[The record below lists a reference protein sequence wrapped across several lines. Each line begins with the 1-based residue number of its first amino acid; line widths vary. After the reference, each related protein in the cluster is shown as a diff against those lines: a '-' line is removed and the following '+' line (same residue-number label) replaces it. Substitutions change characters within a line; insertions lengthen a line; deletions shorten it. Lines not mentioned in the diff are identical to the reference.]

1 MYIILLST
9 TFKCKQYTFNNNI
22 AQELLHCLI
31 KSYPRQNSESCACC
45 MCGTIQLAG
54 IEQVCKVNKSLV
66 AHRKT
71 NCPNSL
77 SQSFIPSSYDNV
89 NFRSS
94 DISQRHLHCL
104 FVCVFSSS
112 DFKDQIINRNF
123 LSIFSDVLLIL
134 NQVQ

>member
-9 TFKCKQYTFNNNI
+9 TFKGKQYTFNNNI

-31 KSYPRQNSESCACC
+31 KSYPRQNSESCACF
-45 MCGTIQLAG
+45 MCGTIQLAE

-77 SQSFIPSSYDNV
+77 SQSFIPSSYGNV

-112 DFKDQIINRNF
+112 DVKDQIINSNF

-134 NQVQ
+134 NHVQ

>member
-31 KSYPRQNSESCACC
+31 KSYSRQNSESCACF

-77 SQSFIPSSYDNV
+77 SQSFIPSSYGNV

-94 DISQRHLHCL
+94 DVSQRHLHCL
-104 FVCVFSSS
+104 YACSRQVTL
-112 DFKDQIINRNF
+112 KIINSHF